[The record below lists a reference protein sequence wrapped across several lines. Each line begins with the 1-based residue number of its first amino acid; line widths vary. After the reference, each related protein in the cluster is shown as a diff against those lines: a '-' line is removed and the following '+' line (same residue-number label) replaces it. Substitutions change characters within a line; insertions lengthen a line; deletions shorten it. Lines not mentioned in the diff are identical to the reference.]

1 MKHMVMLIMTNPD
14 HCMDM
19 LEAWDEAG
27 APGITILETTG
38 LNTLRKSSGVRDD
51 LPLMPSLADIF
62 RATEEHHRTIFSVV
76 NDEAQ
81 VEALMAAT
89 ERVFDR
95 YEAEKRENSAVVF
108 VLPVSESRSFI
119 TSREREKVARAK
131 RQQT

>member
-19 LEAWDEAG
+19 LEAWEAAG

-38 LNTLRKSSGVRDD
+38 LNTLRKSTGVRDD

-76 NDEAQ
+76 DDEAQ
-81 VEALMAAT
+81 VDKLLAT
-89 ERVFDR
+89 TEQIFAR
-95 YEAEKRENSAVVF
+95 YETDNIENSAVVF
-108 VLPVSESRSFI
+108 VLPVSASQSFI
-119 TSREREKVARAK
+119 TSRERAKVARAK
-131 RQQT
+131 GER